1 MNSLTFETHRT
12 TPDRHPTVTQNDTT
26 TETNMDEIFSRISES
41 KVTQSGNWIKDGKY
55 LFTIKE
61 CKYERKTKGQT
72 WISELVVLAAS
83 PIAGVY
89 EKDGQACHA
98 NEPGAILVVPNAP
111 QSVVSFVRVVDD
123 ARTPNAPGDVKAFV
137 IALGGS
143 NEQKFD
149 SDEAAAKLKRMQ
161 EEASGVPENQRTRS
175 PFALSCAL
183 ICGVEQKMRGLL
195 IECET
200 TRSVIQKG
208 DNKGKPIVKQRWK
221 HVSFK
226 HSVPEIQSQLRAE
239 IAERRRCIDAGHPV
253 PMPAVWPI
261 PAEGAASTSTSTTQA

>member
-1 MNSLTFETHRT
+1 
-12 TPDRHPTVTQNDTT
+12 
-26 TETNMDEIFSRISES
+26 MDEIFSRISES

-55 LFTIKE
+55 LLAIKE

-72 WISELVVLAAS
+72 WISELIVLHATAI
-83 PIAGVY
+83 PGVY

-98 NEPGAILVVPNAP
+98 NEAGAILVVPNAL
-111 QSVVSFVRVVDD
+111 QTAVSFVRVVDD
-123 ARTPNAPGDVKAFV
+123 ARTPNSPGDVKAFV

-149 SDEAAAKLKRMQ
+149 ADEAAAKLKRMQ
-161 EEASGVPENQRTRS
+161 EEAQGVPEDKRTRS

-183 ICGVEQKMRGLL
+183 ICGPEQKMRGLL

-200 TRSVIQKG
+200 VRGVIQKG

-221 HVSFK
+221 HVSFR
-226 HSVPEIQSQLRAE
+226 HSDPTIQAKLREEIGA
-239 IAERRRCIDAGHPV
+239 RRVAIDGGLPV
-253 PMPAVWPI
+253 PLPTLWPI
-261 PAEGAASTSTSTTQA
+261 PAEGAVAPTATA

>member
-1 MNSLTFETHRT
+1 
-12 TPDRHPTVTQNDTT
+12 
-26 TETNMDEIFSRISES
+26 MDEIFSRISES

-55 LFTIKE
+55 LLAIKE

-72 WISELVVLAAS
+72 WISELIVLAS
-83 PIAGVY
+83 TPIPGMY

-111 QSVVSFVRVVDD
+111 QSAVSFVRVVDD
-123 ARTPNAPGDVKAFV
+123 ARTPNSPGDVKAFV

-149 SDEAAAKLKRMQ
+149 SDEAQAKLKRMT
-161 EEASGVPENQRTRS
+161 EEAAGVPEDKRTRS

-200 TRSVIQKG
+200 VRGVIQKG

-226 HSVPEIQSQLRAE
+226 HSNPEIQAQLRAE
-239 IAERRRCIDAGHPV
+239 IAERRRCIDLGLPV

-261 PAEGAASTSTSTTQA
+261 PAEVGAPPATA